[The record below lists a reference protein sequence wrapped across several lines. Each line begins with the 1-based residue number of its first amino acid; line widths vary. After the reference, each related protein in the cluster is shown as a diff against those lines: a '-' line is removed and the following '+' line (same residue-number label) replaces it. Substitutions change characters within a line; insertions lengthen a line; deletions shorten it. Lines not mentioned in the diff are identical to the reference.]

1 MGNCL
6 VTKLNGTV
14 SSSNLPKVGELQIP
28 FKAGTPVELIVK
40 SAVANNATI
49 DKSAFSER
57 LTNSVD
63 FSDSNT
69 TLKYDGT
76 DSCVITIKD
85 KYNLTV
91 LAITTGDVD
100 FYSGL
105 FDYVSYNIS
114 GNSLVVIRIKEYSIN
129 IDSIIPESATYK
141 RLYLE
146 SAEVSG
152 SVNKIYADTTFAAKN
167 SPKLS
172 GSFYRIATNQIVL
185 TNSDVS
191 LSLDSLSALGIL
203 MYLVF
208 EGSPNI
214 TGDISSLTNPKGLG
228 TLNVKNTTITG
239 SLNTLCDGLYDGGSG
254 KVGGTLN
261 FTGNGIV
268 TYLVDGVATAIPN
281 GTKKTVKFSSS
292 GYTIV

>member
-14 SSSNLPKVGELQIP
+14 SGSYLPKIGELQIP
-28 FKAGTPVELIVK
+28 FKAGTPVEIIVK
-40 SAVANNATI
+40 STVANNATI

-57 LTNSVD
+57 QTNSVD
-63 FSDSNT
+63 FSNSNT

-76 DSCVITIKD
+76 EPCVITIKD
-85 KYNLTV
+85 KYNLDK
-91 LAITTGDVD
+91 LIITTGDVD

-114 GNSLVVIRIKEYSIN
+114 GNSLVVIQIRGYSIN
-129 IDSIIPESATYK
+129 IDSIVPESATYK
-141 RLYLE
+141 RLFLE
-146 SAEVSG
+146 SMGASG
-152 SVNKIYADTTFAAKN
+152 SVNKIRTDTTFSCLN

-172 GSFYRIATNQIVL
+172 GSFYGITGNQLAL
-185 TNSDVS
+185 TNSNVS
-191 LSLDSLSALGIL
+191 LSLGSLSALNSIL
-203 MYLVF
+203 YLDF
-208 EGSPNI
+208 DGSSNI
-214 TGDISSLTNPKGLG
+214 TGDISSLISSKGLG

-239 SLNTLCDGLYDGGSG
+239 SLNTLCDGLYDSGSG

-268 TYLVDGVATAIPN
+268 TYLVDGVATVIPN
-281 GTKKTVKFSSS
+281 GTIKTVRFSSS
-292 GYTIV
+292 GYTII